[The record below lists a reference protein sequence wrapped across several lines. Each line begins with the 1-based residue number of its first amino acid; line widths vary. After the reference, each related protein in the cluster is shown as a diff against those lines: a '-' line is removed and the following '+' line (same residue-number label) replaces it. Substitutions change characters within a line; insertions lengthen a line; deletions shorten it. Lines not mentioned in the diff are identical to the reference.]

1 MKEIFAFFFFFE
13 KDLEQLIIKNAVKT
27 IKIKIKNNDPSNFF
41 FFFFFFHFTTT
52 KKINRNKPINYNKK

>member
-41 FFFFFFHFTTT
+41 FFFFFFKF
-52 KKINRNKPINYNKK
+52 

>member
-41 FFFFFFHFTTT
+41 FFFFFLQFST
-52 KKINRNKPINYNKK
+52 KILSFFFFSALTFFE